1 VDQTVAVVGDC
12 TSPLLAIAEPPR
24 HRLQERDR
32 LRSTVLSRIP
42 ELLATLAVM
51 PGFRVL
57 SKGDLDGPF
66 NAANRP
72 DIPAS
77 DVKYRKPATVGGA
90 LFNYWD

>member
-1 VDQTVAVVGDC
+1 
-12 TSPLLAIAEPPR
+12 
-24 HRLQERDR
+24 
-32 LRSTVLSRIP
+32 
-42 ELLATLAVM
+42 M